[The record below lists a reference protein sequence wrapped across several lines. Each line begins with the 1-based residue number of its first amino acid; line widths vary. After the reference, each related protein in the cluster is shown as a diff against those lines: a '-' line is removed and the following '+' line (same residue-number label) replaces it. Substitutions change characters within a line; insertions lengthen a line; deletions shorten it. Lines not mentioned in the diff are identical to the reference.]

1 MRAKFLS
8 TSLLSLFLSY
18 PILATSSQEDS
29 ALLPTSSCTP
39 LCDDL
44 QDARIYHKMG
54 DFENADYRWSKL
66 INAQL
71 EKVPGVTDKDLSKAL
86 TAHIITTAHA
96 RSPENTARI
105 NGLMSLLS
113 KDALVHA
120 ALMLHMNDAAL
131 NDVDFVMRPLLEDL
145 HKSSDAAPRMIE
157 TLRKW
162 VSSYDLKNS
171 PLAHKGYDALSKICD
186 LLHEPHTAS
195 DHLGRAF
202 TYIRAYVL
210 SSDPLILYESRSSF
224 EASKS
229 LLSTASERRRF
240 HQGMAEVLTVQS
252 RFRSIA
258 PVREKKL
265 GQDAANHWHQYWANI
280 EDHSPVE
287 RGIYVRGVMN
297 ANAAAGQREQN
308 FDILDVMP
316 EDLTQWDILT
326 LIYATQVHLD
336 ACDISK
342 AIRFWQEAIA
352 KAKTNE
358 GATNFGPLLN
368 ISLFE
373 IGRQMAFGAQT
384 DLAIETLETSLEL
397 AKMTCDTAQD
407 RSVIFHNQT
416 QTHLDDKQKT
426 THLMLAYALSQK
438 AMACA
443 DPNARK
449 ALFESA
455 VDHIRASNYQTSL
468 ACTKEEAIRLGG
480 ALYFIISAVGNPTE
494 RKSILPSILE
504 NFFKIGAG
512 PDTIALKRGPSHGR
526 RKAPSLEDQGAKA
539 RGFLMATYG
548 TFAEKELDKL
558 AHLEQKLPLL
568 GAPELYEAS
577 HHLKAQLVS
586 LREAAKRP
594 VRTKETAHVCLETT
608 NLYNAAY
615 TQVQEHASLWKSIER
630 EIAKARAALPALASP
645 SSSPVLLSSSS
656 SSAPNYRSAYPHKKL
671 PKIKKTQTRA
681 RHVTTQ
687 PSSSSSSTS
696 YPVLTQEA
704 APSSVRILF
713 SPQAEA
719 DRDILLT
726 MPGMAGKLDLF
737 LDEVK
742 ENPFATKINM
752 ASGRAEALRFMKDH
766 YSRRFD
772 KQNRFVYRTDRN
784 DDGSITVTVLR
795 LLTHYKR

>member
-1 MRAKFLS
+1 MRVNFLS
-8 TSLLSLFLSY
+8 TSLLSLLLSY
-18 PILATSSQEDS
+18 PLLATSSQEDS
-29 ALLPTSSCTP
+29 ALLPASSCAP
-39 LCDDL
+39 LCADL

-54 DFENADYRWSKL
+54 DFENADYRWCKFL
-66 INAQL
+66 NAGQ
-71 EKVPGVTDKDLSKAL
+71 EMTPGVTDKDLAKAL
-86 TAHIITTAHA
+86 VSHMIATMHTRTG
-96 RSPENTARI
+96 ENTARI
-105 NGLMSLLS
+105 EWLISRMPQ
-113 KDALVHA
+113 DALVHT

-131 NDVDFVMRPLLEDL
+131 DDVDCVMRPLLVDL

-162 VSSYDLKNS
+162 VSFYDLKNS
-171 PLAHKGYDALSKICD
+171 PLTHKGYDALSKICD
-186 LLHEPHTAS
+186 LLHEPQKAS
-195 DHLGRAF
+195 DHLGRGFA
-202 TYIRAYVL
+202 YIRAYIL
-210 SSDPLILYESRSSF
+210 SSDPLILYQSRSSF
-224 EASKS
+224 EASKP
-229 LLSTASERRRF
+229 LLSTASERRSF
-240 HQGMAEVLTVQS
+240 HQGMAEVLGVQG

-258 PVREKKL
+258 PARKKEL
-265 GQDAANHWHQYWANI
+265 GQDAVHHWHQYWAHI
-280 EDHSPVE
+280 EDPSPVE
-287 RGIYVRGVMN
+287 RGTYVRGVMN

-316 EDLTQWDILT
+316 EDLNQWDILT
-326 LIYATQVHLD
+326 LIYATQLHLD

-342 AIRFWQEAIA
+342 AMRFWQEVIA

-358 GATNFGPLLN
+358 GATDFGPLLN
-368 ISLFE
+368 ISLLD

-397 AKMTCDTAQD
+397 AKVTCDTAQY

-426 THLMLAYALSQK
+426 THLVLAYALSQK

-443 DPNARK
+443 DPDARK
-449 ALFESA
+449 AIFKSA
-455 VDHIRASNYQTSL
+455 IEHIRASDYQSSL

-480 ALYFIISAVGNPTE
+480 ALYFIISAVGNPAE

-512 PDTIALKRGPSHGR
+512 PDAIALKRGPSHGL

-558 AHLEQKLPLL
+558 ARLEQKLPLL
-568 GAPELYEAS
+568 GAPELYEATQD
-577 HHLKAQLVS
+577 LKKQLVS
-586 LREAAKRP
+586 LRDAAKCP
-594 VRTKETAHVCLETT
+594 VRTNETAHVCLETT
-608 NLYNAAY
+608 NLYNAVY
-615 TQVQEHASLWKSIER
+615 TQVQEYASLWKNIER
-630 EIAKARAALPALASP
+630 EIAKARATLPRSVIDSYSTP
-645 SSSPVLLSSSS
+645 PVPSSS
-656 SSAPNYRSAYPHKKL
+656 SSAPNYRNAYPHTKRSKA
-671 PKIKKTQTRA
+671 KKTKATAGISRIG
-681 RHVTTQ
+681 
-687 PSSSSSSTS
+687 PSASSSSTPDS
-696 YPVLTQEA
+696 AVAQEA
-704 APSSVRILF
+704 PPSSVHIRF
-713 SPQAEA
+713 SPQAEE

-737 LDEVK
+737 LEEIK

-752 ASGRAEALRFMKDH
+752 ASGRAEALRFIKDH

-772 KQNRFVYRTDRN
+772 KQNRLVYRTDRN
-784 DDGSITVTVLR
+784 EDGSVTVTVLR